1 MSDPLSSDPLSG
13 PAPGDLC
20 LVDAHVHLYP
30 GADPGQMLSAAARNM
45 GRAARARGLP
55 RRPPGILMLT
65 ENAGL
70 DRFAELAGAA
80 GGWTVAATAEPVSLL
95 AVPGDGEMEGESP
108 LAIVSGRQIVTAE
121 NIEVHALGT
130 RAVFADGAPAAT
142 VLGEVQRAGAL
153 AVLPWGV
160 GKWSGARGEVLRGLI
175 ARHGEWPGMML
186 ADSGVRP
193 ALLPRPAL
201 LAEAEAQGLKV
212 LAGSDPLPLAA
223 EAGKPGRYGFLARCR
238 LDPDRPFAALAA
250 WLRALP
256 ASPETFGTLERALPF
271 LHRQAAMQL
280 RKRLG

>member
-1 MSDPLSSDPLSG
+1 MSDPLPSA
-13 PAPGDLC
+13 APGDLC

-30 GADPGQMLSAAARNM
+30 GADPGEMLSAAARNM

-70 DRFAELAGAA
+70 DRFAGLAGAA
-80 GGWTVAATAEPVSLL
+80 GGWTVAPTAEPVSLL
-95 AVPGDGEMEGESP
+95 AESGDGEAP

-153 AVLPWGV
+153 AVLPWGF

-175 ARHGEWPGMML
+175 ARQGEWPGMML

-201 LAEAEAQGLKV
+201 LAEAESQGLRV

-223 EAGKPGRYGFLARCR
+223 EAGKPGRYGFLARCP
-238 LDPDRPFAALAA
+238 LDPDRPFARLAA
-250 WLRALP
+250 WLRARP
-256 ASPETFGTLERALPF
+256 ASPETFGTLERAFPF